1 MPFGDGT
8 GPAGMGPMTGRG
20 LGYCAGFGAP
30 GYMNPGFGRGWWGR
44 GGGRGGGGRGRHHWY
59 WATGLPGWAR
69 AGGWP
74 MAPGYQGSYA
84 QGVGPYGQSADA
96 EQERQMLQ
104 AQAQNM
110 QQALEQINKR
120 LSELE
125 AQQAESSK

>member
-8 GPAGMGPMTGRG
+8 GPAGMGPMTGRA
-20 LGYCAGFGAP
+20 LGYCAGFGTP

-44 GGGRGGGGRGRHHWY
+44 GGDRGRRHWY

-74 MAPGYQGSYA
+74 MAPGYQGPYA
-84 QGVGPYGQSADA
+84 QGVAPYGPVVDA

-125 AQQAESSK
+125 AQQAESGK

>member
-8 GPAGMGPMTGRG
+8 GPAGTGSMTGRG

-30 GYMNPGFGRGWWGR
+30 GYMNPGFGRGWWG
-44 GGGRGGGGRGRHHWY
+44 GGGGRGWRRGY

-69 AGGWP
+69 GGGWP
-74 MAPGYQGSYA
+74 MVAGYPVPLGQGVAPYG
-84 QGVGPYGQSADA
+84 QGVGA

-104 AQAQNM
+104 AQARDM

-125 AQQAESSK
+125 AQQTESGK